1 MVGVKTRLKSELKE
15 RNCVFKFFKDLP
27 YMSIVAFLIVIIAWC
42 ALTYGNIL
50 DKVFLPTPSAVFS
63 AIVDMYSSGTLVG
76 DITDSVLRI
85 VIGWAIAAI
94 IALPIGMLIAKSKT
108 GNQLLQPLIEFAR
121 YLPVTALVPLTL
133 LYCGIGEFQKYT
145 VIFLGTFFQLV
156 LMISDSVSS
165 VDRNLLNAAKTL
177 GADTWQTY
185 RLVLFPAALPSILD
199 DFRVTI
205 GWAWTYLVVAEMIAA
220 NTGLGYLIIKS
231 QRFLKTDDIFAGL
244 ILIGIIGI
252 ITDFFFRALT
262 KFVTPWYERLSDH

>member
-1 MVGVKTRLKSELKE
+1 MVDTEVMKVDVRHKNLVL
-15 RNCVFKFFKDLP
+15 NFFRELP
-27 YMSIVAFLIVIIAWC
+27 YVSILAFLLVIIAWC
-42 ALTYGNIL
+42 VLTYGNIL
-50 DKVFLPTPSAVFS
+50 DKVFLPTPGAVF
-63 AIVDMYSSGTLVG
+63 AAMIDMYNSGTLAD
-76 DITDSVLRI
+76 DIANSVLRI
-85 VIGWAIAAI
+85 VVGWAIAAI
-94 IALPIGMLIAKSKT
+94 IAVPIGMMIAKSKRSREF
-108 GNQLLQPLIEFAR
+108 LQPLIEFAR

-156 LMISDSVSS
+156 LMVSDSVSS

-185 RLVLFPAALPSILD
+185 KLVLFPAALPSILD

-252 ITDFFFRALT
+252 ITDFLFRVLT
-262 KFVTPWYERLSDH
+262 KLATPWYERLSDR